1 MRATIKMFLVKP
13 TRSKRTIVEHKIVAS
28 KETIVGEV
36 DKFITWRVNQH
47 NFIPVKK
54 FEVVIRN
61 QSNDKVMGSWEYV
74 PTS

>member
-1 MRATIKMFLVKP
+1 MRATIKMFLVRP
-13 TRSKRTIVEHKIVAS
+13 ARSKRTIIEHKIVAS

-61 QSNDKVMGSWEYV
+61 QRNDKVMGSWEYV